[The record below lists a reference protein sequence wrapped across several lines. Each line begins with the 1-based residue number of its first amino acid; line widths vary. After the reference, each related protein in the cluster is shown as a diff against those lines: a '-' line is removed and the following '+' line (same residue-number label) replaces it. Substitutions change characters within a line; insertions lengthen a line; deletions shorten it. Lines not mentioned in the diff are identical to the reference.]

1 MTPWRFETGARSD
14 VVRVQRA
21 DNDRK
26 EGVMPNVTVG
36 QENSAPITIHYEDVG
51 SGRPIVLIHGFPLS
65 GRSWE
70 KQVPALLGAGYRVIT
85 YDRRGFGDS
94 SQPSFGYDY
103 DTFTQDLHELI
114 TALDLH
120 DVVLGGMSMGGGE
133 VARYF
138 GAYGSERVGAA
149 AIISGVPPFLL
160 KTPDTPNGL
169 DQGVF
174 DGIQAAIAE
183 DRLAYLT
190 GFLEAFFNTDVLLGK
205 RVSEEVV
212 RDSWNIAAG
221 ASPIGTWSCPPT
233 WHTDFRDDLTHIDVP
248 TLVMHGDADRIL
260 PIEATGAR
268 THEAIKGSRY
278 LVVEGAPHGLLWTH
292 ADEVNRALL
301 DFLATEAK
309 ATTGKDTRRVT
320 A

>member
-1 MTPWRFETGARSD
+1 
-14 VVRVQRA
+14 
-21 DNDRK
+21 
-26 EGVMPNVTVG
+26 MPYVTVG
-36 QENSAPITIHYEDVG
+36 QENSAPIKIHYEDVG
-51 SGRPIVLIHGFPLS
+51 SGTPVVLIHGFPLS

-70 KQVPALLGAGYRVIT
+70 KQVPALLQAGYRVIS
-85 YDRRGFGDS
+85 YDRRGFGYS

-103 DTFTQDLHELI
+103 DTFAQDLHLLI
-114 TALDLH
+114 TELDLR
-120 DVVLGGMSMGGGE
+120 DVMLGGMSMGGGE
-133 VARYF
+133 VARYL
-138 GAYGSERVGAA
+138 GTYGSERISAA
-149 AIISGVPPFLL
+149 MIISGVPPFLL
-160 KTPDTPNGL
+160 KTPQTPNGL
-169 DQGVF
+169 DQSGF
-174 DGIQAAIAE
+174 DDIQAAIAK

-190 GFLEAFFNTDVLLGK
+190 DFLAAFYNTDALLGK

-233 WHTDFRDDLTHIDVP
+233 WHTDFRDDLAQIDVP

-278 LVVEGAPHGLLWTH
+278 IVVEGAPHGLLWTH
-292 ADEVNRALL
+292 GREVNDALL
-301 DFLATEAK
+301 EFLASHAK
-309 ATTGKDTRRVT
+309 ATTTKSAQTVM

>member
-1 MTPWRFETGARSD
+1 
-14 VVRVQRA
+14 
-21 DNDRK
+21 
-26 EGVMPNVTVG
+26 MPFVTVG
-36 QENSAPITIHYEDVG
+36 QENSAPIKIHYEDIG
-51 SGRPIVLIHGFPLS
+51 AGKPIVLIHGFPLS

-70 KQVPALLGAGYRVIT
+70 KQVPALLQAGYRVIT

-103 DTFTQDLHELI
+103 DTFAQDLHLLI
-114 TALDLH
+114 TELDLRE
-120 DVVLGGMSMGGGE
+120 VVLGGMSMGGGE
-133 VARYF
+133 VARYLA
-138 GAYGSERVGAA
+138 AYGSERVSAA

-160 KTPDTPNGL
+160 KTRETPQGL
-169 DQGVF
+169 DQSVF
-174 DGIQAAIAE
+174 DDIQTAIAK

-190 GFLEAFFNTDVLLGK
+190 GFLAAFFNTDVLLGK
-205 RVSEEVV
+205 RVSDEVV

-221 ASPIGTWSCPPT
+221 ASPIGTWSCPQT
-233 WHTDFRDDLTHIDVP
+233 WHTDFRDDLKHIDVP

-268 THEAIKGSRY
+268 THEAIEGSRF

-292 ADEVNRALL
+292 AEEVNRGLL
-301 DFLATEAK
+301 KFLASEAK
-309 ATTGKDTRRVT
+309 ATTKHAVT